1 MTRSPLAL
9 ALLALLATPSLADVS
24 AIMEKDGMLT
34 DANGM
39 TLYTFDADTGGTPT
53 CYDDCAAKWPPYLA
67 NEGDAMKE
75 GWATVERT
83 DGTKQ
88 WTYDGKPVYFYA
100 EDKAKGDM
108 AGDGM
113 GGKWHVIKE

>member
-1 MTRSPLAL
+1 MNATTLRAAL
-9 ALLALLATPSLADVS
+9 AVLAVCGATHAASAEEMLA
-24 AIMEKDGMLT
+24 

-53 CYDDCAAKWPPYLA
+53 CYDDCATKWPPYLA
-67 NEGDAMKE
+67 KEGDAMKE
-75 GWATVERT
+75 DWAMVDRT

-88 WTYDGKPVYFYA
+88 WAYDGKPLYYYA
-100 EDKAKGDM
+100 GDMAKGDM

-113 GGKWHVIKE
+113 GGKWHVINE

>member
-1 MTRSPLAL
+1 MNATTLRTAFAVLAVCGM
-9 ALLALLATPSLADVS
+9 AHAAS
-24 AIMEKDGMLT
+24 AQEMLT

-67 NEGDAMKE
+67 KEGDAMKE
-75 GWATVERT
+75 GWATVDRT

-88 WTYDGKPVYFYA
+88 WTYDGKPLYFYA
-100 EDKAKGDM
+100 GDKAKGDM
-108 AGDGM
+108 TGDGM
-113 GGKWHVIKE
+113 GGKWHVVKE

>member
-1 MTRSPLAL
+1 MNANTLRAAL
-9 ALLALLATPSLADVS
+9 AVLAVCGTAPAALAQ
-24 AIMEKDGMLT
+24 EMLT